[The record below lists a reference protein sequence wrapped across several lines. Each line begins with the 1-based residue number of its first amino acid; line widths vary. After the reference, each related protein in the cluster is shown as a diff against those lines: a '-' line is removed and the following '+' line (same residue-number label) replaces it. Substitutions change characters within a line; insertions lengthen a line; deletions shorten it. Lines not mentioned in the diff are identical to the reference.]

1 MKDAYPSFIRGEN
14 IIVRLIRPAIIAFS
28 LTVLASCT
36 SQEKGF
42 EKIIPILKE
51 SPTARVQ
58 VIDKCMSQHL
68 PPETLDEI
76 AFYVKSQRSEA
87 KRLFCQRLTNGL
99 ASGKISYADFKAM
112 FQQKKVTPALV
123 SVLKGR

>member
-1 MKDAYPSFIRGEN
+1 MLIPVSPPGEN
-14 IIVRLIRPAIIAFS
+14 ITMRMIRLLPIALGLAI
-28 LTVLASCT
+28 LASCT
-36 SQEKGF
+36 SQKQNF
-42 EKIIPILKE
+42 EKVIPIMKE
-51 SPTARVQ
+51 SPSARAM

-87 KRLFCQRLTNGL
+87 KRLFCQRLTSGL
-99 ASGKISYADFKAM
+99 ASGKINYSDFKAL

-123 SVLKGR
+123 SVLKGH

>member
-1 MKDAYPSFIRGEN
+1 M
-14 IIVRLIRPAIIAFS
+14 RLIRPVIIAFS
-28 LTVLASCT
+28 LTVLASCA
-36 SQEKGF
+36 SQEKSF
-42 EKIIPILKE
+42 EKNIPIMKE
-51 SPTARVQ
+51 SATARAQ

-87 KRLFCQRLTNGL
+87 KRLFCQRLMNGVV
-99 ASGKISYADFKAM
+99 AGKISYADFKAM

-123 SVLKGR
+123 SVLKGH